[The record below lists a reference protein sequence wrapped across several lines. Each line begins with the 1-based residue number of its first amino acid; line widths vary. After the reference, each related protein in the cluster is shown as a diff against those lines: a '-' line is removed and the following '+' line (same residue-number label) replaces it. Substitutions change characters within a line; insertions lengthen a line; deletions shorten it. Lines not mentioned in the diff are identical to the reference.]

1 MKQEIVLNGM
11 NKEQMLEA
19 RQGLKTIDEGFEM
32 LINQVERI
40 EQGEEVPASEIRA
53 AKLKLNE
60 GMYIFND
67 MRAAQERNAKHY
79 TNPTNVMNRGQRRRN
94 RRG

>member
-1 MKQEIVLNGM
+1 MEKEILLNGM

-19 RQGLKTIDEGFEM
+19 REGLKIIDEGFEM
-32 LINQVERI
+32 LLNQVDRI
-40 EQGEEVPASEIRA
+40 EQGEDVPASEIRA

-67 MRAAQERNAKHY
+67 MRAAQEKNAKY
-79 TNPTNVMNRGQRRRN
+79 YANPNNVMNRRQRRRN
-94 RRG
+94 KRG

>member
-1 MKQEIVLNGM
+1 MKQEILLNGM

-19 RQGLKTIDEGFEM
+19 RQGLRTIDEGFEM

-60 GMYIFND
+60 GMYIFDD
-67 MRAAQERNAKHY
+67 MRAAQEKNSKY
-79 TNPTNVMNRGQRRRN
+79 YDNPNNVMNRGQRRRN